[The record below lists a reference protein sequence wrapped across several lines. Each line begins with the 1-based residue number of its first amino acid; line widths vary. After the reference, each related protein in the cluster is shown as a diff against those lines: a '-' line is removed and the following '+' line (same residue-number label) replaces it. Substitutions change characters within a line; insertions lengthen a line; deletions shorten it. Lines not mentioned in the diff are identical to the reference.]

1 MKILGILNVTPDSF
15 SDGGRYFD
23 TEVALEHAHRMID
36 DGADIIDVGGES
48 TRPGSARVGV
58 EEEQR
63 RVLPVVKELAA
74 DGIAVSVDTMN
85 ASTMKACLEAG
96 ARYIND
102 VSAGQMDPDMLQLA
116 ADSKA
121 EIILMH
127 WRGLLSDAG
136 AVFHYDNVVEEV
148 RAELIERIE
157 AAVDA
162 GVNPG
167 RIIVD
172 PGLGFSKN
180 AEHNWEIMNNL
191 DRLADIGPRLLVAG
205 SRKRF
210 LSSFLTEHN
219 DHASEH
225 DIDIATSALTAMS
238 CHAGAWGVRV
248 HDVRT
253 SAIVAD
259 VTERILND

>member
-1 MKILGILNVTPDSF
+1 MKIMGILNVTPDSF

-23 TEVALEHAHRMID
+23 TTSALDHAHQMVE
-36 DGADIIDVGGES
+36 DGAHIIDVGGES
-48 TRPGSARVGV
+48 TRPGSARVGE

-63 RVLPVVKELAA
+63 RVLPVVTELAKQ
-74 DGIAVSVDTMN
+74 GIAVSVDTMN
-85 ASTMKACLEAG
+85 ASTMRACLEAG
-96 ARYIND
+96 AQYIND
-102 VSAGQMDPDMLQLA
+102 VSAGQMEPDMLRLA
-116 ADSKA
+116 AETHS

-148 RAELIERIE
+148 REELSQRVDV
-157 AAVDA
+157 AVDA

-180 AEHNWEIMNNL
+180 AQHNWTLMSHL
-191 DRLADIGPRLLVAG
+191 DRLASLGPRLLVAG

-210 LSSFLTEHN
+210 LSSHLEETGAEVDERN
-219 DHASEH
+219 L
-225 DIDIATSALTAMS
+225 DIATSALTGLA
-238 CHAGAWGVRV
+238 CHARAWGVRV

-253 SAIVAD
+253 SAVVAS
-259 VTERILND
+259 VTERALNG